1 MNSIILALVGLI
13 LYLLAYKFYATFIS
27 RRILQLDPDR
37 ETASH
42 ELRDGTDYVP
52 TNKYVLFGHH
62 YASIAGVAPIIGP
75 VVAVIWGWLP
85 ALLWVVFGTIFIGA
99 VHDFTVL
106 TLSTRNQGKSIGTL
120 SEKFMGSSAR
130 IAFLLVIVFLLII
143 LISVF
148 ALVIAKLFIQI
159 PESATA
165 AWTLMAMAIIVGL
178 LIYRVKLNI
187 KYATIIGILLL
198 LFTIWLGS
206 TYPWAPFGSGEAAV
220 TTAHV
225 NSWLVLL
232 FAYAFIASVL
242 PVWVLLQP
250 RDYLNAFKLFAFL
263 IVGYIGIFALGR
275 TIIAPTLQLT
285 ATGAPPIW
293 PFLMVTI
300 SCGAISGFHSLV
312 GSGTTSKQ
320 LDNEKDAKFEGYG
333 GMLGEGTLSL
343 FAIIATTAGVSLA
356 LYSENYATWGSAGTS
371 KLATFI
377 TGATTFSHGVL
388 GPLGV
393 SSEFCETWVT
403 LVVVAFA
410 MTTLDTATRLTR
422 FALTEFAGNYGV
434 KLNRYV
440 ATAIPVLV
448 AAALTLTTYGGK
460 ATVMAMWPVFGVTNQ
475 LLAVLALLTV
485 TIWLIK
491 LKRPSLFTGIPMA
504 FMLITTV
511 VAAIYSIGWVYLPT
525 GDYKLMIVTSIILM
539 LALYICYKGF
549 KAIKE
554 VRTKPLRGNLEKVS

>member
-13 LYLLAYKFYATFIS
+13 LYVLAYKFYATFIS
-27 RRILQLDPDR
+27 KRILRLDQDR
-37 ETASH
+37 ETPSH

-130 IAFLLVIVFLLII
+130 TAFLLVIVFLLII

-165 AWTLMAMAIIVGL
+165 AWTLMAVAIIVGV
-178 LIYRVKLNI
+178 LIHKVKLDI
-187 KYATIIGILLL
+187 KYASIIGILLL
-198 LFTIWLGS
+198 IFTIWLGS
-206 TYPWAPFGSGEAAV
+206 AYPWAPFGSGEAAV

-242 PVWVLLQP
+242 PVWFLLQP
-250 RDYLNAFKLFAFL
+250 RDYLNTFKLFAFL

-275 TIIAPTLQLT
+275 TIIAPTLDLT

-320 LDNEKDAKFEGYG
+320 LNNEKDAKLEGYG
-333 GMLGEGTLSL
+333 GMLGEGALSL
-343 FAIIATTAGVSLA
+343 FVIIATTAGVSLA
-356 LYSENYATWGSAGTS
+356 LYSKNYATWSSAGTT

-393 SSEFCETWVT
+393 SSAFCETWVT

-422 FALTEFAGNYGV
+422 FALTEFADNYGV
-434 KLNRYV
+434 KLNKYV

-448 AAALTLTTYGGK
+448 AAALTLTSYGGE
-460 ATVMAMWPVFGVTNQ
+460 ATVMAMWPAFGVTNQ

-491 LKRPSLFTGIPMA
+491 LKRPSLYTGIPMI

-525 GDYKLMIVTSIILM
+525 GNYKLMIVTSIILM
-539 LALYICYKGF
+539 LALYVCYMGF

-554 VRTKPLRGNLEKVS
+554 VKRTN

>member
-27 RRILQLDPDR
+27 RRILRLDPDR
-37 ETASH
+37 ETPSH
-42 ELRDGTDYVP
+42 KLRDNIDYVP
-52 TNKYVLFGHH
+52 TNKYTLFGHH

-75 VVAVIWGWLP
+75 AVAVIWGWLP

-130 IAFLLVIVFLLII
+130 TAFLLVIAFLLIL
-143 LISVF
+143 LIAVF

-165 AWTLMAMAIIVGL
+165 AWTLMGMAIIVGL
-178 LIYRVKLNI
+178 LIHKVKLSL
-187 KYATIIGILLL
+187 KYATIIGVLLVI
-198 LFTIWLGS
+198 FTIWFGS
-206 TYPWAPFGSGEAAV
+206 IHPWAPFGSGAV

-232 FAYAFIASVL
+232 FAYAFISSVL
-242 PVWVLLQP
+242 PVWLLLHP
-250 RDYLNAFKLFAFL
+250 RDFLSTFKLFAFL
-263 IVGYIGIFALGR
+263 IIGYIGIFALGR

-285 ATGAPPIW
+285 ATGGPPIW

-320 LDNEKDAKFEGYG
+320 LNNEKDAKLEGYG
-333 GMLGEGTLSL
+333 GMLGEGALSL
-343 FAIIATTAGVSLA
+343 FAVIATTAGVSLA
-356 LYSENYATWGSAGTS
+356 LYSKNYATWSSAGVT
-371 KLATFI
+371 KLTTFI
-377 TGATTFSHGVL
+377 NGATTFSHGVL

-393 SSEFCETWVT
+393 SPEFCETWVT

-422 FALTEFAGNYGV
+422 YALTEFAGSYGV

-448 AAALTLTTYGGK
+448 AAALTLTGYGGN
-460 ATVMAMWPVFGVTNQ
+460 ATVMALWPAFGVTNQ
-475 LLAVLALLTV
+475 LLAALALLTV

-491 LKRPSLFTGIPMA
+491 LKRPSLFTGIPMI

-511 VAAIYSIGWVYLPT
+511 VAAIYSIGGVYLPT
-525 GDYKLMIVTSIILM
+525 GNYKLMIVTSLILL

-549 KAIKE
+549 RAIKE
-554 VRTKPLRGNLEKVS
+554 VKMNVCCP

>member
-27 RRILQLDPDR
+27 KRILQLDPDR
-37 ETASH
+37 ETPSH
-42 ELRDGTDYVP
+42 ELRDNIDYVP
-52 TNKYVLFGHH
+52 TNKYTLFGHH

-75 VVAVIWGWLP
+75 AIAVIWGWLP
-85 ALLWVVFGTIFIGA
+85 ALLWIVFGTIFIGA

-120 SEKFMGSSAR
+120 SEKFMGSGAR
-130 IAFLLVIVFLLII
+130 TAFLLVIVFLLIL

-165 AWTLMAMAIIVGL
+165 AWTLMGVAIIVGVLIHKVKLDLKYASIIGVLL
-178 LIYRVKLNI
+178 LI
-187 KYATIIGILLL
+187 
-198 LFTIWLGS
+198 FTIWFGS
-206 TYPWAPFGSGEAAV
+206 AYPWAPFGSGEAAV

-232 FAYAFIASVL
+232 FAYAFISSVL
-242 PVWVLLQP
+242 PVWLLLHP
-250 RDYLNAFKLFAFL
+250 RDYLSTFKLFAFL
-263 IVGYIGIFALGR
+263 IVGYIGVFALGR

-300 SCGAISGFHSLV
+300 SCGAISGAHSLV

-320 LDNEKDAKFEGYG
+320 LNNEKDAKFIGYG
-333 GMLGEGTLSL
+333 GMLAEGALSL
-343 FAIIATTAGVSLA
+343 FVIIATTAGVSLVLFTESHA
-356 LYSENYATWGSAGTS
+356 NWSSAGAA
-371 KLATFI
+371 KLTTFI

-388 GPLGV
+388 GPFGV
-393 SSEFCETWVT
+393 SSNFCKTWVA

-410 MTTLDTATRLTR
+410 MTSLDTATRLTR
-422 FALTEFAGNYGV
+422 FALTEFADNYGV

-448 AAALTLTTYGGK
+448 AAALTLTSYGGE
-460 ATVMAMWPVFGVTNQ
+460 ATVMAMWPAFGVTNQ

-491 LKRPSLFTGIPMA
+491 LKRPSLYTGIPMI

-525 GDYKLMIVTSIILM
+525 GNYKLMIVTSIILM

-549 KAIKE
+549 KAIKDI
-554 VRTKPLRGNLEKVS
+554 KIK

>member
-27 RRILQLDPDR
+27 KRILQLDPDR
-37 ETASH
+37 ETPSH
-42 ELRDGTDYVP
+42 ELRDNIDYVP
-52 TNKYVLFGHH
+52 TNKYTLFGHH

-75 VVAVIWGWLP
+75 AIAVIWGWLP
-85 ALLWVVFGTIFIGA
+85 ALLWIVFGTIFIGA

-120 SEKFMGSSAR
+120 SEKFMGSGAR
-130 IAFLLVIVFLLII
+130 TAFLLVIVFLLIL

-165 AWTLMAMAIIVGL
+165 AWTLMGVAIIVGVLIHKVKLDLKYASIIGVLL
-178 LIYRVKLNI
+178 LI
-187 KYATIIGILLL
+187 
-198 LFTIWLGS
+198 FTIWFGS
-206 TYPWAPFGSGEAAV
+206 AYPWAPFGSGEAAV

-232 FAYAFIASVL
+232 FAYAFISSVL
-242 PVWVLLQP
+242 PVWLLLHP
-250 RDYLNAFKLFAFL
+250 RDYLSTFKLFAFL
-263 IVGYIGIFALGR
+263 IVGYIGVFALGR

-320 LDNEKDAKFEGYG
+320 LNNEKDAKLEGYG
-333 GMLGEGTLSL
+333 GMLGEGALSL
-343 FAIIATTAGVSLA
+343 FVVIATTAGVSLA
-356 LYSENYATWGSAGTS
+356 LYSKNYATWSSAGTA

-393 SSEFCETWVT
+393 SSVFCETWVT

-422 FALTEFAGNYGV
+422 YALTEFAGNYGV

-440 ATAIPVLV
+440 AAAIPVMV
-448 AAALTLTTYGGK
+448 AAALTLTSYGGE
-460 ATVMAMWPVFGVTNQ
+460 ATVMAMWPAFGVTNQ
-475 LLAVLALLTV
+475 FLAALALLTV

-491 LKRPSLFTGIPMA
+491 LKRPSLYTGIPMI

-525 GDYKLMIVTSIILM
+525 GNYKLMIVTSIILM

-549 KAIKE
+549 KAIKDI
-554 VRTKPLRGNLEKVS
+554 KKEKFA